1 MKGILRKM
9 RPMKT
14 IKIKDNEEVIIRR
27 VTLKDLAIVF
37 EIEKLSFRDPYPLD
51 LLHTLAILN
60 NETFLVAVHNEKVV
74 GYVIGTLRWDIVGHI
89 INIAVHPDFRGRGIG
104 KALMIEVMKE
114 LRRKGAKIFRLEV
127 RVSNVVAQ
135 KLYES
140 LGFRKSYTIPNYY
153 SDGEACYV
161 MFKRD

>member
-1 MKGILRKM
+1 
-9 RPMKT
+9 MKT